1 MTHVLDMEDET
12 QVSISQERF
21 IQNES
26 FLKKNNRFIR
36 EALHDE
42 VFIITSQSHFL
53 LSEK

>member
-12 QVSISQERF
+12 HVSISQERL

-26 FLKKNNRFIR
+26 FLKERFLR
-36 EALHDE
+36 GALHDE
-42 VFIITSQSHFL
+42 VSIITSHSNFL